1 MSIQCNRSSRCQCSM
16 CHETTGL
23 FYFNI
28 LYRHWHHIIQTH
40 NLHLAGT
47 AQHHCDWL
55 DDIRVYPRSSE
66 HLWGTSKTCWI
77 ICNTL
82 SYDMCMHT
90 HTHCSN
96 HQFSIADIRY
106 WEQVLHLSCS
116 FGWLIFSSF
125 ETCLISLKRHRRGT
139 KWFDREEGVAGLA
152 DSSYLPLQ
160 GHESCSFF
168 MEQ

>member
-1 MSIQCNRSSRCQCSM
+1 MKQQVYFISIYYTDTDITAYKL
-16 CHETTGL
+16 TTRTSPAQPSITVIGWTILGFTLEAANTFEVQARLVGL
-23 FYFNI
+23 FV
-28 LYRHWHHIIQTH
+28 TH
-40 NLHLAGT
+40 SLM
-47 AQHHCDWL
+47 
-55 DDIRVYPRSSE
+55 
-66 HLWGTSKTCWI
+66 TCA
-77 ICNTL
+77 C
-82 SYDMCMHT
+82 T